1 VSADPRI
8 GAELA
13 GYRIE
18 ALIGRGA
25 SGGVYLA
32 EHVRLGRKVALKILS
47 PELAAD
53 DVFRQRFIRE
63 SRLAAELDHPGIV
76 TVYDAGEEGGTP
88 YISMRLVEGT
98 DLATLLDRERLDPE
112 RAVRLVSQVAEA
124 LDAAHARGLVHR
136 DVKPANILLAPG
148 PGSPERA
155 FLSDFGIAKRSGS
168 LPELTR
174 TGHFVGTLDYVAPEQ
189 IRGEEIDGRADQYS
203 LACVLYHC
211 LTGEPPFARPSEV
224 AVIYAHLNDD
234 PPRPS
239 ARRPDLPAGFDAVV
253 ERGLAKAPEDRYASC
268 SALGVAAENAVRGR
282 WPDTA
287 VTPAPTLSAA
297 HGRRPG
303 RARRFAI
310 VGVAG
315 AVVSAVVIAAVLFAF
330 PRSADDPEEPS
341 PPAPPATPVADLT
354 WTEVVRGPLGGPGN
368 QAIVRAVVT
377 STGIVAVG
385 ERASATGDLDMAV
398 WASADGETWEA
409 VTSEALEAPDDQSA
423 TGIVRLDETLVVVG
437 SDDTGGDVDP
447 AVWTSADEG
456 LTWERVSLDPDLGGP
471 GDQFMRRV
479 VEVEGGL
486 VAVGYDEK
494 ASGRDQ
500 DMTAWTSTD
509 GVIWLTSDTRGFAGP
524 QAQEARTV
532 AVLSGLAFAAGSE
545 TTEGDQDAAVW
556 RFDGAAWIQIGA
568 PGLRSSGNQRINE
581 MVAGGPG
588 LIAVGVDDASG
599 TSQAA
604 VWTSTDGE
612 DWSRVGDEAFI
623 GEREQVM
630 LGVTVLGAELVA
642 VGTAD
647 SEGGLD
653 GALWTSE
660 DGIDWTRVDP
670 ESSSVTALGG
680 LGKQHVIEVL
690 AFRGGLVAL
699 GREGRVRGDDA
710 DVWRATA

>member
-239 ARRPDLPAGFDAVV
+239 ARRPDLPAEFDAVV

-282 WPDTA
+282 WPATA
-287 VTPAPTLSAA
+287 VTPAPTRSAA
-297 HGRRPG
+297 HRRRPG
-303 RARRFAI
+303 QARRFAI
-310 VGVAG
+310 VGIAG
-315 AVVSAVVIAAVLFAF
+315 AVASAVAIAVVFAF
-330 PRSADDPEEPS
+330 PRSADDPENGAPLSAS
-341 PPAPPATPVADLT
+341 PTISVADLT
-354 WTEVVRGPLGGPGN
+354 WTEVVRGPLG
-368 QAIVRAVVT
+368 
-377 STGIVAVG
+377 
-385 ERASATGDLDMAV
+385 
-398 WASADGETWEA
+398 
-409 VTSEALEAPDDQSA
+409 
-423 TGIVRLDETLVVVG
+423 
-437 SDDTGGDVDP
+437 
-447 AVWTSADEG
+447 
-456 LTWERVSLDPDLGGP
+456 
-471 GDQFMRRV
+471 
-479 VEVEGGL
+479 
-486 VAVGYDEK
+486 
-494 ASGRDQ
+494 
-500 DMTAWTSTD
+500 
-509 GVIWLTSDTRGFAGP
+509 
-524 QAQEARTV
+524 
-532 AVLSGLAFAAGSE
+532 
-545 TTEGDQDAAVW
+545 
-556 RFDGAAWIQIGA
+556 
-568 PGLRSSGNQRINE
+568 
-581 MVAGGPG
+581 
-588 LIAVGVDDASG
+588 
-599 TSQAA
+599 
-604 VWTSTDGE
+604 
-612 DWSRVGDEAFI
+612 
-623 GEREQVM
+623 
-630 LGVTVLGAELVA
+630 
-642 VGTAD
+642 
-647 SEGGLD
+647 
-653 GALWTSE
+653 
-660 DGIDWTRVDP
+660 
-670 ESSSVTALGG
+670 
-680 LGKQHVIEVL
+680 
-690 AFRGGLVAL
+690 
-699 GREGRVRGDDA
+699 
-710 DVWRATA
+710 

>member
-1 VSADPRI
+1 MIADPRI
-8 GAELA
+8 GTELA

-76 TVYDAGEEGGTP
+76 TVYDAGEQDGIP
-88 YISMRLVEGT
+88 YLSMRLVEGT
-98 DLATLLDRERLDPE
+98 DLATVLERGRLDPE
-112 RAVRLVSQVAEA
+112 RAVRLLSQVAEA

-136 DVKPANILLAPG
+136 DVKPANILLAPA

-189 IRGEEIDGRADQYS
+189 IRGEEIDARADQYS

-239 ARRPDLPAGFDAVV
+239 ARRPDLPAGLDAVL
-253 ERGLAKAPEDRYASC
+253 ERGLAKAREDRYASC
-268 SALGVAAENAVRGR
+268 TALGVAAENEVRRR
-282 WPDTA
+282 WPVTA
-287 VTPAPTLSAA
+287 VTPAPTRSAA
-297 HGRRPG
+297 RRRRPG
-303 RARRFAI
+303 RVPRLAI
-310 VGVAG
+310 VGTAG
-315 AVVSAVVIAAVLFAF
+315 AVVSALVIAAVVFAF
-330 PRSADDPEEPS
+330 PRSADDPENG
-341 PPAPPATPVADLT
+341 APPSSDLT
-354 WTEVVRGPLGGPGN
+354 WTEVVRGPELGGPGD

-377 STGIVAVG
+377 SMGIVAVG
-385 ERASATGDLDMAV
+385 ERDSAAGDQDVAV
-398 WASADGETWEA
+398 WTSADGETWVPA
-409 VTSEALEAPDDQSA
+409 TSASLEAPGDQSA
-423 TGIVRLDETLVVVG
+423 TGIVRLGETLVVVG
-437 SDDTGGDVDP
+437 SDDSGGDVDP

-456 LTWERVSLDPDLGGP
+456 LTWERVSLNPGLGGP

-486 VAVGYDEK
+486 VAVGYDES

-500 DMTAWTSTD
+500 DMAAWTSPD
-509 GVIWLTSDTRGFAGP
+509 GVSWFTADTADFAGP
-524 QAQEARTV
+524 EAQEARSV
-532 AVLSGLAFAAGSE
+532 AVLSGRPVAAGSE
-545 TTEGDQDAAVW
+545 TLGGDQDAAVW
-556 RFDGAAWIQIGA
+556 RLEQDTWVQVFSRELG
-568 PGLRSSGNQRINE
+568 GLGNQRINE
-581 MVAGGPG
+581 IVAGGPG
-588 LIAVGVDDASG
+588 LVAVGVDDASG
-599 TSQAA
+599 TSDAA
-604 VWTSTDGE
+604 VWASSDGE
-612 DWSRVGDEAFI
+612 NWSRVEDEALL
-623 GEREQVM
+623 GERDQTM
-630 LGVTVLGAELVA
+630 LGVTVLGSGLVA

-653 GALWTSE
+653 GAVWTSV
-660 DGIDWTRVDP
+660 DGVDWTRA
-670 ESSSVTALGG
+670 ESVSVTALEG
-680 LGKQHVIEVL
+680 LGRQYVIEIL

-699 GREGRVRGDDA
+699 GREGRDRGDDA
-710 DVWRATA
+710 DVWLAIP